1 MAKKKDQAPASFQYF
16 AGAVEP
22 QAAPVE
28 EARIADLS
36 EDEQTARN
44 IRSFLERRPP
54 SPWLKTDSKQAQA
67 QAHPSLALPVE
78 EESS

>member
-16 AGAVEP
+16 AGAVEL

-36 EDEQTARN
+36 EDEQTAQN
-44 IRSFLERRPP
+44 IRSFLERRTP
-54 SPWLKTDSKQAQA
+54 SPWLRPESKQA

-78 EESS
+78 GEFS